1 MTKVALLIVTLA
13 LSVASARDFD
23 VTLYKPSVVAG
34 TELQP
39 GDYKL
44 ELNGTKMVLK
54 NKQASV
60 DCDVRVEIS
69 DQKYRQA
76 SVRYGEQNG
85 KLVMQEIRLRGTDMK
100 LVLAGP
106 TAASV
111 AGAQ

>member
-13 LSVASARDFD
+13 LSIASARDFD

-39 GDYKL
+39 GAYKL

-54 NKQASV
+54 NKQTSV
-60 DCDVRVEIS
+60 DCTVKVEIS
-69 DQKYRQA
+69 GKKYRQA
-76 SVRYGEQNG
+76 SVRYGEQAG
-85 KLVMQEIRLRGTDMK
+85 KLVMQEIRLRGTDMR
-100 LVLAGP
+100 LVLAEPAGG
-106 TAASV
+106 SV